1 MGKKKKEEATI
12 LGRLLQ
18 VQGIIN
24 AKTLRWKQFTPL
36 EPESV
41 VQGQSGRDSGSGRCR
56 NLAFYLKFNQKPKDT
71 IKHEVALSDLLFL
84 KITDC
89 SVGRQE
95 KQGN

>member
-1 MGKKKKEEATI
+1 MEKKKEEATI

-18 VQGIIN
+18 VEGIIN
-24 AKTLRWKQFTPL
+24 AKTLRWKQFRPL

-41 VQGQSGRDSGSGRCR
+41 VQGQSGRDSGSGGCR

-84 KITDC
+84 KIT
-89 SVGRQE
+89 
-95 KQGN
+95 